1 MHRSNPTLTTRLPL
15 MAVLASAVLLAAC
28 GGGGGSS
35 NAAAPG
41 GLEPPQSQGNG
52 ASQNHFEL
60 TVTTQGAG
68 TVTSSPRG
76 ITCSAATSPCSAS
89 YKSDTSV
96 SLSAIPSTGY
106 TFTGWSGDAC
116 SGAASTCDITVSEA
130 TAVTAIFTAIPYT
143 LTVTKTGSGTVT
155 SAPSGINCDT
165 TATSCNA
172 DFTSGTSVTL
182 TATPATG
189 YTFTGWTGACAGATA
204 NCTLPAITSAVGV
217 AATFVPTTYTLT
229 LSKTGSGTVTSSPSG
244 ISCGASC
251 SASYTSGTSVTLSA
265 VPASGYTFTSWSG
278 ACAGAAASCTIPVTS
293 AVGVSATFTV
303 IPPVSYSLALTKT
316 GAGTVTSSP
325 SGISCGTTCNASYV
339 SGTSVTLSAVA
350 TSGNTF
356 SGWAGACSGSAP
368 SCTIPITSAAGVT
381 ATFAPITYS
390 LTLTKT
396 GSGTVTSSPS
406 GISCGTSTTS
416 CNASYASG
424 TSVTLSAA
432 ATSGNTF
439 SGWAGA
445 CSGSA
450 SSCTVQIT
458 SAASVTATFVPLTYS
473 LTVTNQG
480 AGTVTSSPS
489 GINCATTVCSA
500 NYNSGTSVTLSAAPS
515 SGYTFTSWGGACSG
529 TASTC
534 TVAMSSARGVTAN
547 YTANAAAAITL
558 IQDTRTLDIF
568 NKGIYPTKGVVQT
581 DPITSFKVTRVSDKT
596 ELVGDY
602 MNHVSPISSIV
613 YSRYTPSNTTG
624 EFVVIHGDNS
634 TSAWVYR
641 TSDNKMMTV
650 LKIRPAS
657 TNKAATNSLG
667 EVNELRWDYSGAHPY
682 RLYFV
687 GRAIPR
693 SQAVGTE
700 NPGMSFY
707 YTDINPS
714 TGAQSTP
721 VVIRDFSSAFS
732 NYTGTEIMNDVEG
745 DSSNDSRY
753 WAWQVMDTSIT
764 SGTYKPVA
772 IFSYDAQTNT
782 VMGSLQR
789 SCATAKVGC
798 TVINTPAATAPYITR
813 PNMVEMSPSGVRTL
827 VHWERAYAGSNAAN
841 INTTADGPKAFLPNY
856 TDPIRIGADATHSGW
871 AWGPNGEEMYVSQ
884 NNRNDWIEA
893 VDIASAATAK
903 CTLISDN
910 SYTCGT
916 KIYPYTALDGGSW
929 SVGMHFG
936 KVYNKAKKGWVF
948 MNTYDTTNSV
958 WAKNQNLLIE
968 I

>member
-1 MHRSNPTLTTRLPL
+1 MYPSHTFSTTRLA
-15 MAVLASAVLLAAC
+15 MVAASVSAAILAGC
-28 GGGGGSS
+28 GGG
-35 NAAAPG
+35 
-41 GLEPPQSQGNG
+41 
-52 ASQNHFEL
+52 
-60 TVTTQGAG
+60 AG
-68 TVTSSPRG
+68 TGAVDSGTSTVPG
-76 ITCSAATSPCSAS
+76 TTTPAQIPTPPPPPPPPAS
-89 YKSDTSV
+89 
-96 SLSAIPSTGY
+96 
-106 TFTGWSGDAC
+106 
-116 SGAASTCDITVSEA
+116 
-130 TAVTAIFTAIPYT
+130 YT
-143 LTVTKTGSGTVT
+143 LTVTKQGSGTVT
-155 SAPSGINCDT
+155 SAPSGI
-165 TATSCNA
+165 
-172 DFTSGTSVTL
+172 
-182 TATPATG
+182 
-189 YTFTGWTGACAGATA
+189 
-204 NCTLPAITSAVGV
+204 
-217 AATFVPTTYTLT
+217 
-229 LSKTGSGTVTSSPSG
+229 
-244 ISCGASC
+244 SCGTTVASC
-251 SASYTSGTSVTLSA
+251 SATYTSGTSVTLSA
-265 VPASGYTFTSWSG
+265 VAAPGYRFTTWGG
-278 ACAGAAASCTIPVTS
+278 ACAGSAASCTGPIRS
-293 AVGVSATFTV
+293 AVSVTAMFTL
-303 IPPVSYSLALTKT
+303 IPPPPAPTPPPPPVS
-316 GAGTVTSSP
+316 
-325 SGISCGTTCNASYV
+325 
-339 SGTSVTLSAVA
+339 
-350 TSGNTF
+350 
-356 SGWAGACSGSAP
+356 
-368 SCTIPITSAAGVT
+368 
-381 ATFAPITYS
+381 
-390 LTLTKT
+390 
-396 GSGTVTSSPS
+396 
-406 GISCGTSTTS
+406 
-416 CNASYASG
+416 
-424 TSVTLSAA
+424 
-432 ATSGNTF
+432 
-439 SGWAGA
+439 
-445 CSGSA
+445 
-450 SSCTVQIT
+450 
-458 SAASVTATFVPLTYS
+458 YS

-500 NYNSGTSVTLSAAPS
+500 NYNSGTSVTLSAAPR

-529 TASTC
+529 TATTC
-534 TVAMSSARGVTAN
+534 TVAVTSALGVTAN
-547 YTANAAAAITL
+547 YTANAAPALTL
-558 IQDTRTLDIF
+558 IQDTRTLSLF
-568 NKGIYPTKGVVQT
+568 NSGVYPTKGLAQT
-581 DPITSFKVTRVSDKT
+581 DPITKFKVTRVSDKS

-602 MNHVSPISSIV
+602 ANRASPMSSIV

-624 EFVVIHGDNS
+624 EFVLIHGDNS

-641 TSDNKMMTV
+641 TSDNKMMAA

-657 TNKAATNSLG
+657 TDKAGTRSLG

-687 GRAIPR
+687 GRSIPK

-707 YTDINPS
+707 YTDINQT

-798 TVINTPAATAPYITR
+798 TVINTPATAAPYITR

-827 VHWERAYAGSNAAN
+827 VHWERVYSGSNYAN
-841 INTTADGPKAFLPNY
+841 VNTTADGPKAFLPNY

-871 AWGPNGEEMYVSQ
+871 AWGPNGEEMFVSQ

-916 KIYPYTALDGGSW
+916 KIYPFTALDGGSW